1 MGEAVRERAAPVP
14 VARSGNR
21 QLIALYVVVVFFFWI
36 SLYLYMPTLPT
47 YAESKSENLALVG
60 VVLAQYGLWQGIV
73 RLPVGIAAD
82 WLGRR
87 KPFII
92 AGIVLAGLGA
102 LTMGTAD
109 DVNGLIVG
117 RAITGLAAATWVP
130 LVAVLSSLFPPYEA
144 VRASAMLALVNS
156 VGRVLATGITGPL
169 NELGGYSLAFFLAT
183 GVAALALLVALPAG
197 ENRRLPQRPSMA
209 GISQL
214 ISRRDVLLPAILS
227 AVAQY
232 VNWGATFG
240 FLPVLARQ
248 LGGTDITQS
257 ILASMHIGLAT
268 VGSLVVATMVNRI
281 GPRRLV
287 NSGFVLLSLGVGIA
301 ALASSLPLLFAAQ
314 SCIGLSMGV
323 GYPVLMGMSIENV
336 VEANRTTA
344 TGLHQAVYAVGMF
357 AGPGLS
363 GVLADTIGIQPMFG
377 VTAFVCL
384 VLGLFTTRWLGV
396 ERGA

>member
-1 MGEAVRERAAPVP
+1 MGKSAGERAAPVP
-14 VARSGNR
+14 VAGLGNR
-21 QLIALYVVVVFFFWI
+21 QLIALYAVVVFLYWI

-92 AGIVLAGLGA
+92 AGIALAGLGA
-102 LTMGTAD
+102 LTMGMAD

-130 LVAVLSSLFPPYEA
+130 LVAVFSSLFPPHEA
-144 VRASAMLALVNS
+144 VRASAMLTLVNS
-156 VGRVLATGITGPL
+156 VGRVLATGITGSL
-169 NELGGYSLAFFLAT
+169 NEFGGHSLAFFLAT

-197 ENRRLPQRPSMA
+197 ENRRPSQRPSMA
-209 GISQL
+209 GIGRL

-248 LGGTDITQS
+248 LGGTDVTQS
-257 ILASMHIGLAT
+257 MLASMHLGLST
-268 VGSLVVATMVNRI
+268 VGSLVVASIVNRI

-287 NSGFVLLSLGVGIA
+287 YSVYVLLSLGVGIA
-301 ALASSLPLLFAAQ
+301 ALASSLPLVFVAQ
-314 SCIGLSMGV
+314 FCIGLSMGV

-344 TGLHQAVYAVGMF
+344 MGLHQAVYAIGMF

-363 GVLADTIGIQPMFG
+363 GVLADAIGIQPMFG

-384 VLGLFTTRWLGV
+384 ALGLFATRWLGV